1 MNRLKESR
9 TQESRTQEL
18 RTQNLRAQDTIM
30 LMLGRL
36 EGKVDSLLAAK
47 ATIDEKIGEI
57 ERRLQGLEHRLA
69 YWAGSIGVA
78 SCLVVGAVEWL
89 HGWLHRS

>member
-9 TQESRTQEL
+9 AQESRTQEL
-18 RTQNLRAQDTIM
+18 RTQDLRAQDTIM

-36 EGKVDSLLAAK
+36 EGKVDSLLVAK
-47 ATIDEKIGEI
+47 VAMDEKIGEI